1 MISVF
6 LLYLIHGF
14 FVEEKIM
21 VDLRLLLFIGYLIKD
36 RLRKH
41 IANTINGS
49 NIVEIVIK
57 ANLYL
62 FLAFLTFNDIIYKL
76 ILAVLF
82 LRWYSTYVQ

>member
-21 VDLRLLLFIGYLIKD
+21 IDLRLLLFIGYLIED
-36 RLRKH
+36 RLREH

-62 FLAFLTFNDIIYKL
+62 FLAFLNFNDIIYKL

-82 LRWYSTYVQ
+82 LRRYSTYVQ